1 MTALDRTTHAL
12 TAQMRVVAVLTREA
26 YRVAAFLQ
34 AVFNRRYMLQLED
47 LSDHQLEDIG
57 LKRTDLEVVMR
68 KPLGVDPTMEL
79 NALSMERAIVRVGG
93 AGVTPVI
100 R

>member
-1 MTALDRTTHAL
+1 MAALDRTTHAL
-12 TAQMRVVAVLTREA
+12 TAQARVAAVLTREA

-34 AVFNRRYMLQLED
+34 AVFNRRHVLRLED

-57 LKRTDLEVVMR
+57 LKRTDLDVVMR

-79 NALSMERAIVRVGG
+79 NALSIERATVRIGG
-93 AGVTPVI
+93 AGTATVI